1 MFESL
6 TDKLGNVFERLK
18 RRGALS
24 ENDVM
29 GAMREIRVALLEAD
43 VALPVVKDVIKQ
55 IKEKAVGQEVLRSV
69 TPGQQIV
76 KIVHDELAAMLGNSD
91 EAALNLKTTPPAII
105 LMVGL
110 QGGGKTTSTGKL
122 AKRLKDKEKK
132 KVLLASLD
140 TQRPA
145 AQEQLAILA
154 DQTGVDSLEIIKGQ
168 SPVEIT
174 KRALERGR
182 KEGYDVVFL
191 DTAGRLSINDELM
204 NEVKEIS
211 SLAKPI
217 ETLLVADAMTGQ
229 DAVEVARNFDEK
241 IGITGIMLTRMDG
254 DARGGAALSM
264 RAVTGKPLKFIGVS
278 EKLDGLEPFQPE
290 RIAGRILD
298 MGDVVSLVEK
308 AAETIDREE
317 AAQMAEKFKKGQFDL
332 NDFLAQ
338 IRQMNKMGGIGG
350 MMGMLPGM
358 GKLKGMMQDA
368 QVDDS
373 LLKKQE
379 AIILSMTKKEREMPK
394 LINGSR
400 RKRIAIGSGV
410 QVSDV
415 NKVLKQHQQM
425 SGMMKKM
432 KKMGGKGMMGALKG
446 LMGGGSGLGDLAGLM
461 GDMPSADEL
470 KKLEKQFGAGGDTP
484 LDNPFA
490 GQSPLA
496 GEKDPLAGFGPL
508 SGLPPKK

>member
-1 MFESL
+1 MFENL
-6 TDKLGNVFERLK
+6 TDKLGNVFEKLK

-29 GAMREIRVALLEAD
+29 SAMREIRIALLEAD
-43 VALPVVKDVIKQ
+43 VALPVVKDVIAQ

-76 KIVHDELAAMLGNSD
+76 KIVHDELAAMLGDSE

-145 AQEQLAILA
+145 AQEQLAMLG
-154 DQTGVDSLEIIKGQ
+154 DQVGVDNLEIIKAQ
-168 SPVEIT
+168 TPIEIT

-191 DTAGRLSINDELM
+191 DTAGRLSINEELM
-204 NEVKEIS
+204 SEVKEIS
-211 SLAKPI
+211 SLAKPV

-278 EKLDGLEPFQPE
+278 EKLEGLEPFQPE

-308 AAETIDREE
+308 AAETFDREE
-317 AAQMAEKFKKGQFDL
+317 AAKMAEKFKKGQFDL
-332 NDFLAQ
+332 NDFLSQ

-358 GKLKGMMQDA
+358 GKLKGMMNDA
-368 QVDDS
+368 NVDDS

-379 AIILSMTKKEREMPK
+379 AIILSMTHKERELPK
-394 LINGSR
+394 MINGSR
-400 RKRIAIGSGV
+400 RKRIANGAGV
-410 QVSDV
+410 QVSEV
-415 NKVLKQHQQM
+415 NRVLKQHQQM
-425 SGMMKKM
+425 AGMMKKM
-432 KKMGGKGMMGALKG
+432 KKMGGKGMMSALKG
-446 LMGGGSGLGDLAGLM
+446 LMGGKGMGDLAGMM
-461 GDMPSADEL
+461 GDMPNAEEL
-470 KKLEKQFGAGGDTP
+470 KKLEKQFGADGDMP

-496 GEKDPLAGFGPL
+496 GGKDPLAGLGPL

>member
-1 MFESL
+1 MFENL
-6 TDKLGNVFERLK
+6 TDKLGNVFEKLK

-29 GAMREIRVALLEAD
+29 SAMREIRIALLEAD
-43 VALPVVKDVIKQ
+43 VALPVVKDVIAQ

-76 KIVHDELAAMLGNSD
+76 KIVHDELAAMLGDSE

-145 AQEQLAILA
+145 AQEQLAMLG
-154 DQTGVDSLEIIKGQ
+154 DQVGVDNLEIIKAQ
-168 SPVEIT
+168 TPIEIT

-191 DTAGRLSINDELM
+191 DTAGRLSINEELM
-204 NEVKEIS
+204 SEVKEIS
-211 SLAKPI
+211 SLAKPV

-278 EKLDGLEPFQPE
+278 EKLEGLEPFQPE

-308 AAETIDREE
+308 AAETFDREE
-317 AAQMAEKFKKGQFDL
+317 AAKMAEKFKKGQFDL
-332 NDFLAQ
+332 NDFLSQ

-358 GKLKGMMQDA
+358 GKLKGMMNDA
-368 QVDDS
+368 NVDDS

-379 AIILSMTKKEREMPK
+379 AIILSMTHKERELPK
-394 LINGSR
+394 MINGSR
-400 RKRIAIGSGV
+400 RKRIANGAGV
-410 QVSDV
+410 QVSEV
-415 NKVLKQHQQM
+415 NRVLKQM
-425 SGMMKKM
+425 AGMMKKM
-432 KKMGGKGMMGALKG
+432 KKMGGKGMMSALKG
-446 LMGGGSGLGDLAGLM
+446 LMGGKGMGDLAGMM
-461 GDMPSADEL
+461 GDMPNAEEL
-470 KKLEKQFGAGGDTP
+470 KKLEKQFGADGDMP

-496 GEKDPLAGFGPL
+496 GGKDPLAGLGPL

>member
-1 MFESL
+1 MFENL

-29 GAMREIRVALLEAD
+29 AAMREIRIALLEAD
-43 VALPVVKDVIKQ
+43 VALPVVKDVIAQ

-76 KIVHDELAAMLGNSD
+76 KIVHDELAAMLGDSE

-145 AQEQLAILA
+145 AQEQLAMLG
-154 DQTGVDSLEIIKGQ
+154 DQVGVDNLEIIKGQ
-168 SPVEIT
+168 TPIEIT

-191 DTAGRLSINDELM
+191 DTAGRLSINEELM
-204 NEVKEIS
+204 SEVKEIS

-278 EKLDGLEPFQPE
+278 EKLEGLEPFQPE

-317 AAQMAEKFKKGQFDL
+317 AAKMAEKFKKGQFDL
-332 NDFLAQ
+332 NDFLSQ

-358 GKLKGMMQDA
+358 GKLKGMMNEA

-379 AIILSMTKKEREMPK
+379 AIILSMTTKEREMPK
-394 LINGSR
+394 MINGSR
-400 RKRIAIGSGV
+400 RKRIANGAGV
-410 QVSDV
+410 QVSEV
-415 NKVLKQHQQM
+415 NRVLKQHQQM
-425 SGMMKKM
+425 AGMMKKM

-446 LMGGGSGLGDLAGLM
+446 LMGGKGMGDLAGMM
-461 GDMPSADEL
+461 GDMPNAEEL
-470 KKLEKQFGAGGDTP
+470 KKLEKQFGADGDTP

-490 GQSPLA
+490 GQSPLS
-496 GEKDPLAGFGPL
+496 GGKDPLAGLGPL